1 MAEWQRTHTCGE
13 LREEHLGQ
21 TVTLNGWV
29 LITRNYPAQVF
40 VDVRDRYG
48 LTQVVFEKDDPELF
62 EAGNGLKREWVVSVI
77 TSSPVFAI
85 QRVAIHVSF

>member
-1 MAEWQRTHTCGE
+1 MEEWQRTHTCGE
-13 LREEHLGQ
+13 LRAEHIGR

-48 LTQVVFEKDDPELF
+48 SFEIALPRL
-62 EAGNGLKREWVVSVI
+62 ASR
-77 TSSPVFAI
+77 PP
-85 QRVAIHVSF
+85 R